1 MDDLRRER
9 TDLFDEMTELLYF
22 MRGAIQY
29 DDVWDM
35 TPFER
40 NRMHGFLE
48 KRMAQE
54 KEKPP
59 GVARI
64 Y

>member
-1 MDDLRRER
+1 
-9 TDLFDEMTELLYF
+9 